1 MANKKKSAP
10 ETVPATPPETSSAT
24 VGKLPVCARI
34 RAKFADPAFRK
45 KCSKGAAIAVLS
57 ALVAAGGV
65 FGWMKYVEMY
75 AVPQV
80 MGANFSLEYRK
91 VPFDVP
97 SIDFTFSTDIDP
109 ATVNAASVT
118 VSSGLSGYPSL
129 KSGNVVSI
137 ALQQKMTVGE
147 KYVFTLSKDIATPR
161 GKKL

>member
-1 MANKKKSAP
+1 MAKVKKTAP
-10 ETVPATPPETSSAT
+10 AAALKKVAKTVPEISEKIP
-24 VGKLPVCARI
+24 LCARI

-45 KCSKGAAIAVLS
+45 KCSKGAAIAVFS

-97 SIDFTFSTDIDP
+97 SIDFTFSTDLDP
-109 ATVNAASVT
+109 ATVNSANVT
-118 VSSGLSGYPSL
+118 VSSGLS
-129 KSGNVVSI
+129 
-137 ALQQKMTVGE
+137 
-147 KYVFTLSKDIATPR
+147 
-161 GKKL
+161 